1 MTSIKE
7 ILKSVQFVVDA
18 NGKKKAA
25 QLSISAWEALIDWIE
40 DREDEQIFLHGDGP
54 IAQMRWQSRKGG
66 LA

>member
-1 MTSIKE
+1 MTNIKE

-25 QLSISAWEALIDWIE
+25 QLSISVWEALIDWSE
-40 DREDEQIFLHGDGP
+40 ARENEQIFLHGDGA
-54 IAQMRWQSRKGG
+54 IAKMRQSRKSG

>member
-1 MTSIKE
+1 MTHIKE

-25 QLSISAWEALIDWIE
+25 QLSISAWEALIDWSE
-40 DREDEQIFLHGDGP
+40 DREDEQILLHGDGA
-54 IAQMRWQSRKGG
+54 IAKMRQSRKSG

>member
-1 MTSIKE
+1 MTNIKE

-25 QLSISAWEALIDWIE
+25 QLSISAWEALIDWSE
-40 DREDEQIFLHGDGP
+40 DREDEQIFLHGDGA
-54 IAQMRWQSRKGG
+54 ITKMRHSRKSG

>member
-1 MTSIKE
+1 MTNIKE

-25 QLSISAWEALIDWIE
+25 QLSISAWEALIGWSE
-40 DREDEQIFLHGDGP
+40 AREDEPIFLHGDGA
-54 IAQMRWQSRKGG
+54 IAKMRQSRKSG